1 MCFLVNKDLRRREAA
16 APSKA
21 RAADFLA
28 ILNLQMRISNE
39 IILYI
44 LAMPSM

>member
-21 RAADFLA
+21 RAADFLGDFEPPNA
-28 ILNLQMRISNE
+28 NF
-39 IILYI
+39 
-44 LAMPSM
+44 